1 MTIYLYKKT
10 HRITGL
16 MYLGK
21 TTSKD
26 PYSYSGSGKYWKRHL
41 SKHGFDY
48 DTEILKECETAD
60 EIKYWGEYYSG
71 LWNVVESENWANLK
85 PESGDGG
92 DAGPEGRRKISEA
105 HTGRKHSPEENQH
118 KSSRQT
124 GIKRSPEY
132 LAKKIGLK
140 YKKPRPRTQPNRNK
154 GKPGSPAL
162 RESAIANGLARV
174 GIKQTFS
181 TCPHCGKTGGSQT
194 MPRWHFNN
202 CKIKSF

>member
-41 SKHGFDY
+41 IKHGFDY
-48 DTEILKECETAD
+48 DTEILKECATAD
-60 EIKYWGEYYSG
+60 EIKYWGEYYSE
-71 LWNVVESENWANLK
+71 LWNVVESDNWANLK

-92 DAGPEGRRKISEA
+92 DAGPEGRKKISEA
-105 HTGRKHSPEENQH
+105 QTGRKHSPEENQH

-124 GIKRSPEY
+124 GVKRSPEY

-140 YKKPRPRTQPNRNK
+140 YKKPKPRTKANRNK

-162 RESAIANGLARV
+162 KAAAIANGIARV
-174 GIKQTFS
+174 GVKQTLS

-202 CKIKSF
+202 CKMKSP